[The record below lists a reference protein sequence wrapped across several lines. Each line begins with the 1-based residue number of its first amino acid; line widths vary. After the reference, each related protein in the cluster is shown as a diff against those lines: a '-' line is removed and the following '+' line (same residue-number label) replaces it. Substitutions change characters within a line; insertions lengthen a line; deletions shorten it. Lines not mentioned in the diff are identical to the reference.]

1 MTPDHYSFK
10 HSVLALMALTA
21 SAWAQAACY
30 TVYDSKNEVVYRS
43 AQSPVDLSK
52 PLHQTNDQLPAGS
65 RLVFTPANAVCVTE
79 VNELPGA
86 RAQRSANANTVT
98 DQLNLGSMI
107 TAVR

>member
-30 TVYDSKNEVVYRS
+30 TVYDSKNEVIYRS
-43 AQSPVDLSK
+43 AQAPVDLSK
-52 PLHQTNDQLPAGS
+52 PLHQTKDQLPAGS

-86 RAQRSANANTVT
+86 KAARSANANTVT